1 MKLLQAAV
9 KRLEECDMAG
19 GMGRGMGKGMGRG
32 MGRGGPMMKPNGLM
46 SFMIRRGQAE
56 EEEGTENMGQEEG
69 NPDADVVTM
78 DVPLLIRM
86 MELAR
91 EDIKDDATLHHVAKK
106 MIDLAAN
113 GDPLTMQHYEE
124 IIANM
129 DLAGGDEEGMGGEE
143 EMPQGEEQ
151 EY

>member
-9 KRLEECDMAG
+9 KRLEECDMQG
-19 GMGRGMGKGMGRG
+19 MGPGMGRGQGGG

-46 SFMIRRGQAE
+46 SFMIRRGQSE
-56 EEEGTENMGQEEG
+56 EEEGTEDMGPEEG

-106 MIDLAAN
+106 MIDLAAK

-124 IIANM
+124 IVSNL
-129 DLAGGDEEGMGGEE
+129 DLAGGDDDEMGGDE
-143 EMPQGEEQ
+143 EMPQDDEMGM
-151 EY
+151 